1 MQPVWLVGASG
12 LRRRWRRV
20 VLLVLVVG
28 AVGAVTFGAAAGARR
43 TSSALTRFNAASRSA
58 DLQIETGEPTAAQLE
73 AFRRVPEVAAV
84 AVLPEFLIVPDGL
97 SIVNVPAAVDAT
109 FGSVID
115 RARLIT
121 GREANPSAVD
131 EITIGEGLASLL
143 RLKVGS
149 HLDAAS
155 ATPAEVATAL
165 SGGDPGQPSGPKL
178 RLRVVGIVRRPL
190 DLGELG
196 SSGGLF
202 ALTPAFNRAYADRIG
217 VYVTTLRVRTRD
229 GAADLPHVEAEARRI
244 FGKSPQFNIT
254 TLAPETQGARN
265 AINVLALALW
275 IFAGVAAIAGVV
287 AIGIVLSRE
296 TALANSDQ
304 ATMAAL
310 GFTRS
315 QRIATSGPQMLIIAV
330 GGAVLAV
337 LGAVGASPLFP
348 INVARRAEP
357 NPGIH
362 VDVVVMGLGII
373 AIAAVVVAIVF
384 LTALRSTRRSAWHDE
399 PATSRHPETVAER
412 AARLGMPPA
421 VTNGLRMALQRG
433 RGRSAVP
440 VRSAFLGAVFGVLG
454 VTAAFVFAANVGH
467 LVATPQHYGW
477 TWDFTTLDATAN
489 TPCGGDNFGVER
501 LRGVEDVAE
510 LCYTQGLHV
519 DGRTVP
525 AMAFASLRGAVT
537 PEIVAGRAPRGPREV
552 ALGSTTLRALG
563 KHIGDTVRLSSAKA
577 TLDYQVVG
585 RVVLPPI
592 GFGQPLAD
600 GAVLTGAGNAPL
612 FDLNNFYRY
621 FVGRYAPGADRG
633 ATNRAIAANPRLAPA
648 TTPTVP
654 AEVDHLRQ
662 IGWIP
667 RTLAALL
674 GGLALLAV
682 GHALF
687 TSVRRRR
694 QELALL
700 KTLGFTRGQMRATI
714 AWQAAT
720 IAAVGIVIGIPTGL
734 VVGDTIW
741 RAVATALGI
750 STITTVPALALLIM
764 IPTALALV
772 GLVAFFPARAAAR
785 ARPAIALRS
794 E

>member
-1 MQPVWLVGASG
+1 MRGGVRGAKRLATLGQGLRPVWMVGASG
-12 LRRRWRRV
+12 IRRRWRRV
-20 VLLVLVVG
+20 VLLVFVVG
-28 AVGAVTFGAAAGARR
+28 AVGAVTFAAAAGARR

-73 AFRRVPEVAAV
+73 AFRRVPEVAAM
-84 AVLPEFLIVPDGL
+84 AVLPEFLIVPDRL
-97 SIVNVPAAVDAT
+97 PAIVNVPAAVDAT

-121 GREANPSAVD
+121 GCEANPAAVD

-143 RLKVGS
+143 QLKVGG

-155 ATPAEVATAL
+155 PPR
-165 SGGDPGQPSGPKL
+165 SC
-178 RLRVVGIVRRPL
+178 
-190 DLGELG
+190 
-196 SSGGLF
+196 
-202 ALTPAFNRAYADRIG
+202 
-217 VYVTTLRVRTRD
+217 
-229 GAADLPHVEAEARRI
+229 
-244 FGKSPQFNIT
+244 SPTI
-254 TLAPETQGARN
+254 
-265 AINVLALALW
+265 
-275 IFAGVAAIAGVV
+275 
-287 AIGIVLSRE
+287 
-296 TALANSDQ
+296 
-304 ATMAAL
+304 
-310 GFTRS
+310 
-315 QRIATSGPQMLIIAV
+315 
-330 GGAVLAV
+330 
-337 LGAVGASPLFP
+337 
-348 INVARRAEP
+348 
-357 NPGIH
+357 
-362 VDVVVMGLGII
+362 
-373 AIAAVVVAIVF
+373 
-384 LTALRSTRRSAWHDE
+384 
-399 PATSRHPETVAER
+399 
-412 AARLGMPPA
+412 
-421 VTNGLRMALQRG
+421 
-433 RGRSAVP
+433 
-440 VRSAFLGAVFGVLG
+440 
-454 VTAAFVFAANVGH
+454 VGH

-477 TWDFTTLDATAN
+477 TWDFTTVDNTTN
-489 TPCGGDNFGVER
+489 TPCGGNNFGVER
-501 LRGVEDVAE
+501 LPGVEDVAE

-519 DGRTVP
+519 DGRAVP

-552 ALGSTTLRALG
+552 ALDSTTLRALG
-563 KHIGDTVRLSSAKA
+563 KGIGDTVRLSSAKA

-612 FDLNNFYRY
+612 FDLNSFYRY

-633 ATNRAIAANPRLAPA
+633 ATNRAIAANPELAAA

-667 RTLAALL
+667 WTLAALL

-682 GHALF
+682 GHARF

-714 AWQAAT
+714 TWQAAT
-720 IAAVGIVIGIPTGL
+720 VAAVGLVVGVPTGL
-734 VVGDTIW
+734 VVGDIIW
-741 RAVATALGI
+741 RAVANALGI

-764 IPTALALV
+764 IPTALAFV
-772 GLVAFFPARAAAR
+772 GLVAFFPAQAAAR
-785 ARPAIALRS
+785 ARPAIVLRS